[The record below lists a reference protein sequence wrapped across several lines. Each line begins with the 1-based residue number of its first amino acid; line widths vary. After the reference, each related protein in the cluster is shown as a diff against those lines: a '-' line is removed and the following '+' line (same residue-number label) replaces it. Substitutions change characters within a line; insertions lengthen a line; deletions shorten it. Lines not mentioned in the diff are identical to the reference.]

1 LSSNGFILVNSLFYP
16 IFADPESIKI
26 LGYPNAVANPAVL
39 DSILTQKILSFV
51 EPDLLTSA
59 RSMVAQ
65 FKSGRRHY
73 LCKAFVLGNNWDGSI
88 QEAKIALLLERGLSN
103 PPSGGRKRQ
112 RKDGMH
118 EDPFSFS
125 PDPKY
130 YCFSRAHLEVLAAI
144 RKMIQEGQGISA
156 LIAQAGMGKTILLN
170 YLEDTLRMESDF
182 AHFSGSFE
190 TRAELVRAVM
200 ASLGVPGIVRDEA
213 ANLECF
219 QQWLIAKALSGRRVV
234 LICDNAQDMDSLTL
248 EHLCMFSDLQMG
260 HQKLLQIVIVGR
272 QGLIEKLSGPR
283 LEVIGSKINVFCRLS
298 PIDEVEVRNYILHR
312 LRIGGCTQQLFS
324 TEALS
329 LIAQYSRG
337 IPLNINM
344 ICRHCLS
351 MASTV
356 NIQVIDERIVDDS
369 AYDLVLRSQ
378 PFTPW
383 DNPKEPYDRRSSA
396 DRHKL
401 RLVKK

>member
-1 LSSNGFILVNSLFYP
+1 
-16 IFADPESIKI
+16 
-26 LGYPNAVANPAVL
+26 
-39 DSILTQKILSFV
+39 
-51 EPDLLTSA
+51 
-59 RSMVAQ
+59 
-65 FKSGRRHY
+65 
-73 LCKAFVLGNNWDGSI
+73 
-88 QEAKIALLLERGLSN
+88 
-103 PPSGGRKRQ
+103 
-112 RKDGMH
+112 
-118 EDPFSFS
+118 
-125 PDPKY
+125 
-130 YCFSRAHLEVLAAI
+130 
-144 RKMIQEGQGISA
+144 
-156 LIAQAGMGKTILLN
+156 
-170 YLEDTLRMESDF
+170 
-182 AHFSGSFE
+182 
-190 TRAELVRAVM
+190 
-200 ASLGVPGIVRDEA
+200 
-213 ANLECF
+213 
-219 QQWLIAKALSGRRVV
+219 
-234 LICDNAQDMDSLTL
+234 
-248 EHLCMFSDLQMG
+248 
-260 HQKLLQIVIVGR
+260 
-272 QGLIEKLSGPR
+272 
-283 LEVIGSKINVFCRLS
+283 VFCRLS